1 MELIADY
8 NYYIIILSLF
18 GLLVALYSYYVKVS
32 YYKNP
37 TKYKA
42 VCDIN
47 ERISCTKVL
56 ISEYLHFV

>member
-8 NYYIIILSLF
+8 NFYIIILSLI
-18 GLLVALYSYYVKVS
+18 GILIALYSYYVKVS

-42 VCDIN
+42 VCDLS
-47 ERISCTKVL
+47 ESISCTRVL
-56 ISEYLHFV
+56 TSE